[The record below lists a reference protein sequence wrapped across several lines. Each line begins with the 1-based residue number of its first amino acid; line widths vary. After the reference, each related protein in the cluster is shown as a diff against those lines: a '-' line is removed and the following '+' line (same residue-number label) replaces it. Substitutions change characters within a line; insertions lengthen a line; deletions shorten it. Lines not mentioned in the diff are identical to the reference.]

1 MSTYCLTFSGKTGIL
16 SPLCYESDLK
26 VDGEPR
32 LQIRRSISNKK
43 KDAHKGHLSS
53 CCGKTG
59 IFRSYFTKV
68 TPTDYQLVT
77 FLKYPD
83 FCRFLPIT
91 VPVASRYAGLLTR

>member
-1 MSTYCLTFSGKTGIL
+1 MPVEFFVYSRTTHITKREVVHSKQPLFFS
-16 SPLCYESDLK
+16 
-26 VDGEPR
+26 
-32 LQIRRSISNKK
+32 
-43 KDAHKGHLSS
+43 
-53 CCGKTG
+53 GKTG

>member
-1 MSTYCLTFSGKTGIL
+1 MPVEFLFIQELHITKREVVHFRLPLFL
-16 SPLCYESDLK
+16 S
-26 VDGEPR
+26 
-32 LQIRRSISNKK
+32 
-43 KDAHKGHLSS
+43 
-53 CCGKTG
+53 GKTG

-83 FCRFLPIT
+83 FCCFLPIT

>member
-1 MSTYCLTFSGKTGIL
+1 MITM
-16 SPLCYESDLK
+16 
-26 VDGEPR
+26 
-32 LQIRRSISNKK
+32 
-43 KDAHKGHLSS
+43 
-53 CCGKTG
+53 